1 MSRQKVTQ
9 TQHVRQEKVP
19 ESGETTTA
27 KKKNG
32 VELDDGGPS
41 RQFRRDQN
49 LFYRDN
55 QIMGGILLH
64 LVWKENLG
72 EDVENMYYRSY

>member
-1 MSRQKVTQ
+1 MSGRRKFLKVGKQ
-9 TQHVRQEKVP
+9 QQQ
-19 ESGETTTA
+19 

-55 QIMGGILLH
+55 QIMGGILH
-64 LVWKENLG
+64 LVGKENLG

>member
-1 MSRQKVTQ
+1 MGKQQ
-9 TQHVRQEKVP
+9 QQ
-19 ESGETTTA
+19 

-64 LVWKENLG
+64 LVWKENLD
-72 EDVENMYYRSY
+72 EDVENMYCRSY